1 MIDTHAYKSML
12 LEALDEL
19 TKELQTVG
27 IHDPHNPQDW
37 TPVPEQL
44 DGNEP
49 DSDLIADEV
58 EDSDER
64 QALVATLETTYNDI
78 MRALKKIEEGT
89 SGTCEICGGP
99 IEEDRLEANP
109 EARTD
114 KAHMNEESTLDL

>member
-1 MIDTHAYKSML
+1 MIDTNAYKSML
-12 LEALDEL
+12 LKALEEL
-19 TKELQTVG
+19 TAELKTVG

-37 TPVPEQL
+37 IAVPEQL
-44 DGNEP
+44 DSSEA

-64 QALVATLETTYNDI
+64 QALVATLEATYNDI
-78 MRALKKIEEGT
+78 MRALKKIEMGT
-89 SGTCEICGGP
+89 YGMCEICNSP

-114 KAHMNEESTLDL
+114 KAHMNEEMTLDL